1 MKDLAV
7 RLSREQIREG
17 LRRSRKWQAD
27 WEKRGQLFL
36 RQSKQPQMTPGDLVA
51 SHFLEGHAAGRAAR

>member
-1 MKDLAV
+1 VVLTIGSPRVRASPGSNDQMKDLAV

-27 WEKRGQLFL
+27 WEKRNN
-36 RQSKQPQMTPGDLVA
+36 V
-51 SHFLEGHAAGRAAR
+51 EGATVSPPK